1 MEGYVCCANV
11 CICFLL
17 FRCHVGYH
25 KRETT
30 SSIDID
36 IKRLKKW
43 SPPHKRIFGR
53 IQFSPEALFC
63 RFFCSLS
70 PFLSSHLPLFRLIWF
85 FDRFF
90 FSVAHRLRTILMR
103 HQFDWLFFNNINN
116 VYYWCSSTGKIRFV
130 VDIFQSQHEKKER
143 IKDLVGRRAQK
154 KRRLNKRKSLSS

>member
-25 KRETT
+25 KREAT

-53 IQFSPEALFC
+53 IQFSLGALFC

-70 PFLSSHLPLFRLIWF
+70 LPFSPPISRYFVWFDSLTVFFRLPIDCEPFWCDINSIDYF
-85 FDRFF
+85 SITSIMFIIGVHRQEKYDSLSTF
-90 FSVAHRLRTILMR
+90 FSL
-103 HQFDWLFFNNINN
+103 
-116 VYYWCSSTGKIRFV
+116 STK
-130 VDIFQSQHEKKER
+130 KKER
-143 IKDLVGRRAQK
+143 IKDLVGQRAQK